1 MSVSSIRLFVR
12 QSVHPFHF
20 KNSGKCVCLFMKRP
34 PCKWAG
40 GDLELGGISCLS
52 NCQEKEQKN
61 KPLFNTFWQN
71 TPFSVSLLL
80 VFMTHQTI
88 NQIAAN
94 LHQISAIAATTVW
107 RLFSIRSCSGS
118 ARELEIG
125 TRAGLF
131 CYGYVPFHSI
141 RLCSGSG
148 AGYLACCCVWVGVC
162 VCRSTTLCWL
172 SNLNL
177 FAQKC
182 RHLKK

>member
-12 QSVHPFHF
+12 PSVPFEELWKVCVSVCVFLSPLHEKAAMQMSRRRSGAWRDF
-20 KNSGKCVCLFMKRP
+20 LFVQLSGKRT
-34 PCKWAG
+34 
-40 GDLELGGISCLS
+40 
-52 NCQEKEQKN
+52 EKQT
-61 KPLFNTFWQN
+61 PFNTFWQN

-141 RLCSGSG
+141 RLCSGSAFWIWSWISG
-148 AGYLACCCVWVGVC
+148 LLLCMGMCMCV
-162 VCRSTTLCWL
+162 S
-172 SNLNL
+172 
-177 FAQKC
+177 
-182 RHLKK
+182 

>member
-1 MSVSSIRLFVR
+1 MSTKRNFNLIKFYFYVR
-12 QSVHPFHF
+12 FIHPSVCPSVRPSVPFEELW
-20 KNSGKCVCLFMKRP
+20 KVCVCFCLLFMKRP

-94 LHQISAIAATTVW
+94 LHQISAIATNVW
-107 RLFSIRSCSGS
+107 RLFSIRSCSVS

-141 RLCSGSG
+141 RLCSGSAFWIWISG
-148 AGYLACCCVWVGVC
+148 LLMCMCV
-162 VCRSTTLCWL
+162 S
-172 SNLNL
+172 
-177 FAQKC
+177 
-182 RHLKK
+182 

>member
-12 QSVHPFHF
+12 QSVHPFHL
-20 KNSGKCVCLFMKRP
+20 KNSGKCVCVFMKRP

-94 LHQISAIAATTVW
+94 LHQISAIATTVW

-125 TRAGLF
+125 IRAGLF

-141 RLCSGSG
+141 RLCSGSAFWIWSWISG
-148 AGYLACCCVWVGVC
+148 LLLCMGMCMCV
-162 VCRSTTLCWL
+162 S
-172 SNLNL
+172 
-177 FAQKC
+177 
-182 RHLKK
+182 